1 MWTITLHISLTSLLT
16 NHDHAQLKQGLNQC
30 KGGHEQLVKS
40 YKKLQQEMQGLIT
53 CGDTPTGATVPNQL
67 SSERLWDLD
76 VDDDLWTDLMQDGQ
90 HQDNAPKWLYDG
102 PTKQGIHA
110 MLNLQHSEEEIEW
123 LEHECGV
130 MYTWLQGQEEQLK
143 LASHSAQGTH
153 LIVLPFIYSDLT
165 NHKAILPSFTRSNYV
180 APTSFIPVRLGT

>member
-76 VDDDLWTDLMQDGQ
+76 VDDDLWTDL
-90 HQDNAPKWLYDG
+90 
-102 PTKQGIHA
+102 
-110 MLNLQHSEEEIEW
+110 
-123 LEHECGV
+123 
-130 MYTWLQGQEEQLK
+130 
-143 LASHSAQGTH
+143 ASGTGRATETCQSQCTR
-153 LIVLPFIYSDLT
+153 YSP
-165 NHKAILPSFTRSNYV
+165 NCSSFYL
-180 APTSFIPVRLGT
+180 F